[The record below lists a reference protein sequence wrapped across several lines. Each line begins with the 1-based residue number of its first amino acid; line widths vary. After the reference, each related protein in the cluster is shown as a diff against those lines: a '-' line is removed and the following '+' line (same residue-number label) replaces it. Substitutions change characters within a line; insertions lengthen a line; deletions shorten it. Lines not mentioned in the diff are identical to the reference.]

1 MVMLE
6 APLVELIIRAV
17 VAIAVIWVIGE
28 FLIRG
33 IISPAARRA
42 GVAQGEIRIFKEGIR
57 FVVII
62 LSVLAAIRVAGLT
75 SDFTTLTASGIAA
88 VALSL
93 ALQTTLTNVI
103 SGISLLV
110 DNTLRVNDLIEISGT
125 KGQVMKIGLRTS
137 WVKTSEGNLVII
149 SNSQIANGPLTNYTA
164 AERLMKKL

>member
-1 MVMLE
+1 MLE
-6 APLVELIIRAV
+6 VLLIELVVRAI
-17 VAIAVIWVIGE
+17 VAVAVFWVIGE

-33 IISPAARRA
+33 IINPAARRA
-42 GVAQGEIRIFKEGIR
+42 GVAQGQIRIFKEGIR
-57 FVVII
+57 FVVAVLSI
-62 LSVLAAIRVAGLT
+62 LSVIRIAGLT

-103 SGISLLV
+103 SGVLLLL
-110 DNTLRVNDLIEISGT
+110 DNTLRVDDLVEIAGT
-125 KGQVMKIGLRTS
+125 KGQVVKVGLRTS